1 MKRSRFLVPALVVLL
16 GLPTA
21 IPCFAASKK
30 KPKKPPALIQSPTI
44 SSVTAS
50 SITINDG
57 TVTKTFT
64 ITQFT
69 EIIVNGQK
77 ATAALLKPGMVANV
91 TMGTDPTKASRISA
105 TGK

>member
-1 MKRSRFLVPALVVLL
+1 MPALAVLL
-16 GLPTA
+16 GLLTGSPS
-21 IPCFAASKK
+21 FAASKK
-30 KPKKPPALIQSPTI
+30 KPPPLIQSPTI

-50 SITINDG
+50 SITVNDG
-57 TVTKTFT
+57 KVMKTFT

-77 ATAALLKPGMVANV
+77 ATAAELKAGMIVNV
-91 TMGTDPTKASRISA
+91 IMGTDPTKASRITA